1 MEQYTVFFLVTN
13 VYVNFALGVF
23 VLDEFM
29 INICLSYNSDSWPEN
44 TTRSFKILKNRVFEG
59 MNSVF

>member
-29 INICLSYNSDSWPEN
+29 INICLSYNSDS
-44 TTRSFKILKNRVFEG
+44 
-59 MNSVF
+59 